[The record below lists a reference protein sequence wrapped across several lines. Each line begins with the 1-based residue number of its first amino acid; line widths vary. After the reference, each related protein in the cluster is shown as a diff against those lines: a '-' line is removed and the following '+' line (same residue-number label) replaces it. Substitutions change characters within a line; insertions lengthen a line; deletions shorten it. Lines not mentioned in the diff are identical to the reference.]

1 MPKDAIQIFRLGK
14 KYPINEAERF
24 DQLREAV
31 SDWMSRPF
39 RSSTLRAKKNNEFI
53 WALKDVDL
61 SVRAGETLGIIG
73 RNGAGKSTLLK
84 ILSRVTQ
91 PTEGEAILNGSVSS
105 LLEVG
110 TGFHP
115 DLTGR
120 ENIYLNAAILG
131 MNRRAIRDKFQEIVE
146 FSEIGQFLNTQ
157 VKKYS
162 SGMAVRL
169 AFAIAAHLDSE
180 IMLIDEVQAV
190 GDVSFQRKCLDKMES
205 NAQSGRT
212 ILFVSH
218 NLPAIERL
226 CSRCIVFEKGMIV
239 FDGKPNEAIDFYYR
253 TQVSSGDRSA
263 FDLADS
269 TRSGTGKARFTC
281 LEIRSNPQHRGN
293 IVQSGKQMDIFLRVK
308 SVRPVMNPQIAIL
321 LKDQTGRTLFGMNTT
336 EVLEKIRILDK
347 DAEIC
352 CSIPEVPLKE
362 GVYFIDLWMTESN
375 ETVDYVRYASSVT
388 IVPNDSNPLNP
399 QLTMGYGGLI
409 FVKHEWKFQ
418 QT

>member
-1 MPKDAIQIFRLGK
+1 MPDDAIQIFQLSK
-14 KYPINEAERF
+14 KYPLRDAERF
-24 DQLREAV
+24 DQLREAI
-31 SDWMSRPF
+31 SDWISRPF
-39 RSSTLRAKKNNEFI
+39 RLVDSDAGKNNGFI
-53 WALKDVDL
+53 WALKEIDL
-61 SVRAGETLGIIG
+61 TVRPGETLGIIG

-91 PTEGEAILNGSVSS
+91 PTEGKAILNGSVSS

-131 MNRRAIRDKFQEIVE
+131 MNRRVIRERFQEIVD

-169 AFAIAAHLDSE
+169 AFAIAAHLDSD
-180 IMLIDEVQAV
+180 IMLIDEVLAV
-190 GDVSFQRKCLDKMES
+190 GDASFQRKCLDKMES
-205 NAQSGRT
+205 NARSGRT

-226 CSRCIVFEKGMIV
+226 CSRCIVFDKGTIV
-239 FDGKPNEAIDFYYR
+239 FDGKPSEAIDFYYR
-253 TQVSSGDRSA
+253 TQVPSGAQSA
-263 FDLADS
+263 FDLEDS
-269 TRSGTGKARFTC
+269 TRSGTGKARFTS
-281 LEIRSNPQHRGN
+281 LEIRSDNQHRGN
-293 IVQSGKQMDIFLRVK
+293 IVQSGKRMDIFLQVK
-308 SVRPVMNPQIAIL
+308 SERPVVNPQIAIL
-321 LKDQTGRTLFGMNTT
+321 LKDQTGRTLFGMNTAEAT
-336 EVLEKIRILDK
+336 QKFPIIDK
-347 DAEIC
+347 NLEIC
-352 CSIPEVPLKE
+352 CCIPEIPLKE

-388 IVPNDSNPLNP
+388 IVPNDSRPEASG
-399 QLTMGYGGLI
+399 QVVTGYGGLI
-409 FVKHEWKFQ
+409 FVKHEWKYQ
-418 QT
+418 

>member
-1 MPKDAIQIFRLGK
+1 MKMPNDAIQILRLGK
-14 KYPINEAERF
+14 RYPLGDTERF
-24 DQLREAV
+24 DQLREAL
-31 SDWMSRPF
+31 SDWISRPF
-39 RSSTLRAKKNNEFI
+39 RSINSNTGKNDGFI

-61 SVRAGETLGIIG
+61 SVRSGETLGIIG

-91 PTEGEAILNGSVSS
+91 PTEGKAILNGSASS

-120 ENIYLNAAILG
+120 ENIYLNAAVLG
-131 MNRRAIRDKFQEIVE
+131 MSRHAIREKFQEMVE
-146 FSEIGQFLNTQ
+146 FSEIGQFLNTP

-162 SGMAVRL
+162 SGMSVRL

-180 IMLIDEVQAV
+180 IMLIDEVLAV
-190 GDVSFQRKCLDKMES
+190 GDASFQRKCLDKMES
-205 NAQSGRT
+205 IARSGRT

-253 TQVSSGDRSA
+253 TQVSSGDHSA
-263 FDLADS
+263 FDLAES
-269 TRSGTGKARFTC
+269 TRSGTGKARFTS
-281 LEIRSNPQHRGN
+281 LEIRSNSRHLGN
-293 IVQSGKQMDIFLRVK
+293 IVQSGKSMDIFIRVK
-308 SVRPVMNPQIAIL
+308 SVKSVVNPQIAIL
-321 LKDQTGRTLFGMNTT
+321 LKDQTGRTLFGMNTADSAIGIP
-336 EVLEKIRILDK
+336 VLNK
-347 DAEIC
+347 DIEIC
-352 CSIPEVPLKE
+352 CQIPETPLRE

-375 ETVDYVRYASSVT
+375 DTVDYVRYASSVT
-388 IVPNDSNPLNP
+388 IIPNDSSPLSRQVGTGN
-399 QLTMGYGGLI
+399 GGLI
-409 FVKHEWKFQ
+409 FVKHEWKIQ
-418 QT
+418 